1 MNLDCSTEVAAS
13 LFLALHVLEAW
24 LTILMFPSVT
34 CLNKLLSLVQS
45 CLQRDRDRVTPCS
58 VMLVSHLR
66 NTDISTVI
74 VKMKRTGM

>member
-13 LFLALHVLEAW
+13 LFLALQVLEAW

-45 CLQRDRDRVTPCS
+45 CLQRDRVIPCS

-66 NTDISTVI
+66 NTDISTVT